1 MGIKTVWGV
10 YFSATGTTE
19 KIVKTV
25 AQDIATALG
34 ADCKLHSFNL
44 PRSREAALAFGPEDA
59 VVLGVPVYAGRV
71 PNLLLPYVR
80 DMIHGDGA
88 LGIPVV
94 LYGNRNFDDAL
105 VELRDCMEHNGFHSI
120 AAGAFVGEHSFSR
133 TLGAGRPD
141 AKDLQLAAMLARRAA
156 DWIRAFEAQTE
167 KSTALQKA
175 KAHEASNHTAFVWP
189 FAPVHV
195 DGCEPIRPYYTPR
208 DRHGNPINILKVK
221 PKTDPEKCVHCG
233 LCAAICPMGAI
244 SPEDVFQVPG
254 KCIKCC
260 ACVKRCPTGAKYY
273 DDEGYLYHQHELED
287 VYGGRR
293 AESRIYGLTL

>member
-1 MGIKTVWGV
+1 MNIKTVWGV

-19 KIVKTV
+19 KVVK
-25 AQDIATALG
+25 ATANALAKLLG
-34 ADCKLHSFNL
+34 AVCELRSFNL
-44 PRSREAALAFGPEDA
+44 PKTRETAMNFGPEDA
-59 VVLGVPVYAGRV
+59 VILGVPVYAGRV

-80 DMIHGDGA
+80 DMIHGNGA
-88 LGIPVV
+88 LGIPIV
-94 LYGNRNFDDAL
+94 LYGNRNFDDGL
-105 VELRDCMEHNGFHSI
+105 IELRDCMEQNGFHTI

-141 AKDLQLAAMLARRAA
+141 AEDMQLADLLSKRAA
-156 DWIRAFEAQTE
+156 DWIKAFEAQSRTD
-167 KSTALQKA
+167 ADLQA
-175 KAHEASNHTAFVWP
+175 AQAHEASGNTDFVWP
-189 FAPVHV
+189 FAPVCV

-221 PKTDPEKCVHCG
+221 PKTDPAKCIHCG
-233 LCAAICPMGAI
+233 LCAAICPMGSI
-244 SPEDVFQVPG
+244 DPTDVSQVPG

-287 VYGGRR
+287 VYGERR
-293 AESRIYGLTL
+293 AESRIYGLSL